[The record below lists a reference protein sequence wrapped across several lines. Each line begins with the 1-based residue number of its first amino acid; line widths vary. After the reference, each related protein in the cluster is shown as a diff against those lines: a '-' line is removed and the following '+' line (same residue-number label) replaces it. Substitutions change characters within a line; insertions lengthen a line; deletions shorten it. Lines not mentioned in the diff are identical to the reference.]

1 MEKIQTKFIDIHEN
15 EEFVEIC
22 INDGV
27 AGLKQMSIIKIFN
40 EKIEIK
46 YYLIGETYFRSNG
59 DLDAKLKTE
68 EFIIS
73 RNDIQKIDISK
84 DIFNKLNISLYCTNE
99 QVNLV
104 SIPFDDKISFVFNL
118 LLNFK

>member
-27 AGLKQMSIIKIFN
+27 SGLKQMSIIKIFN

-46 YYLIGETYFRSNG
+46 NYLIGETYFRSNG

-84 DIFNKLNISLYCTNE
+84 DIFNKLNISLYCTKE